1 MLSKKFFQFFSELER
16 NNSREWFHDHAA
28 DFKAH
33 VQAPFIAL
41 VEQLLHHMQLRD
53 PLITM
58 AAKDALF
65 RIHRDVRFS
74 KNKAPYKTAMGA
86 AIGRGGRKDMAEP
99 GLYIEAHA
107 RGGHVAGGIYMP
119 SREQLA
125 DIRSWIADHHDELD
139 RALNEPAFVH
149 AFGSLRGDRSKV
161 MPAEFRDAVA
171 SAPLIVHKQFY
182 YWGDITKEDL
192 MAPDAAER
200 IMAKHDAAAP
210 LNEILSRA
218 LHGE

>member
-1 MLSKKFFQFFSELER
+1 MLSAQFFQFFTELER
-16 NNSREWFHDHAA
+16 NNTRDWFHDHAA
-28 DFKAH
+28 EYKNY
-33 VQAPFIAL
+33 VQAPFLEL
-41 VEQLLHHMQLRD
+41 VGQLLTRMQTRD

-58 AAKDALF
+58 SAKDALF

-125 DIRSWIADHHDELD
+125 DIRSWIADHHDEVD
-139 RALNEPAFVH
+139 RAVNEPAFVQ

-161 MPAEFRDAVA
+161 MPAEFRDVVA
-171 SAPLIVHKQFY
+171 TAPLIGHKQFY

-192 MAPDAAER
+192 MAADAAER
-200 IMAKHDAAAP
+200 IMAKHDAASTVN
-210 LNEILSRA
+210 LILRRA